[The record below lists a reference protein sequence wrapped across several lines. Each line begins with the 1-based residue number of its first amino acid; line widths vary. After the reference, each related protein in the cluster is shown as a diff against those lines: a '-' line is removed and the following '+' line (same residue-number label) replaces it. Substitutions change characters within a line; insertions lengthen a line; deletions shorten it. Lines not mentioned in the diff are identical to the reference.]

1 MSEVLFSPEQW
12 RHLFRET
19 LREISYLPDP
29 VARRY
34 LREQYITRF
43 RQNAFKLR
51 IARKPPREDQDQDH
65 DDDQKKK
72 KKKRKPLVP
81 YSSKPAV
88 HLEAVLRR
96 RANHFHHLIQR
107 ANEGYLNPLERVLL
121 LAYGRIGPR
130 RHALL
135 RDLLRMEPE
144 PQSPLL
150 PTESKKNPPPQN
162 TAEVKQILL
171 APRPFDDDWKPP
183 TILIDLLR
191 AQQKSKT
198 VEDLRKG
205 MRIKQLEPKVPEEN
219 AWGRPMPLVRRRN
232 IRKKWF
238 QNVTKSALPPLPE
251 EDLKTLQ
258 GLIDGTVPWE
268 PPVRRTRI
276 QEQQPPSSSSPSYLD
291 ARFLACGPE
300 KGPTFH
306 RYASGRPHNITKRLM
321 RRLWERIYTFVPLMD
336 QHPTVPTRKTF
347 TFTQKYVGGVVS
359 VLNQDPAQAP
369 EELFEGL
376 DEVGRLVRPKK
387 EEKSA
392 AAAPPQQQDG
402 DGDGSQDHAQN
413 QGNDENH
420 SRQ

>member
-12 RHLFRET
+12 RHLFRAT

-34 LREQYITRF
+34 LREQYTARF

-51 IARKPPREDQDQDH
+51 RARNPPREEQKQDQDEA
-65 DDDQKKK
+65 DANLKKK
-72 KKKRKPLVP
+72 IKRKPLVP
-81 YSSKPAV
+81 YSSKPAI

-96 RANHFHHLIQR
+96 RANHFHHLLQR
-107 ANEGYLNPLERVLL
+107 VNEGYLNPLERVLL
-121 LAYGRIGPR
+121 LSYGRIGPR

-135 RDLLRMEPE
+135 RELLRMEPE

-150 PTESKKNPPPQN
+150 PWTAKETPPPQN
-162 TAEVKQILL
+162 TAEVKQILH

-198 VEDLRKG
+198 VGDLRKG

-238 QNVTKSALPPLPE
+238 QTVTKAALPPLPE

-258 GLIDGTVPWE
+258 GLIDGTVRWE
-268 PPVRRTRI
+268 PPVRRKRI
-276 QEQQPPSSSSPSYLD
+276 QEQPSSSSPSSYLD

-300 KGPTFH
+300 KGPTF
-306 RYASGRPHNITKRLM
+306 RRFASGRPHNITKRLM
-321 RRLWERIYTFVPLMD
+321 RRLWERIYTFVPLMA
-336 QHPTVPTRKTF
+336 QHPSVPTRKTF
-347 TFTQKYVGGVVS
+347 SFTQKYVGGVVS
-359 VLNQDPAQAP
+359 VLNQDPAQVP
-369 EELFEGL
+369 GELFEGL
-376 DEVGRLVRPKK
+376 DEVGRLVKPKK
-387 EEKSA
+387 GEQTSEKQKTVTEEQQQQ
-392 AAAPPQQQDG
+392 QQQDE
-402 DGDGSQDHAQN
+402 QDKK
-413 QGNDENH
+413 QG
-420 SRQ
+420 